1 MINIPPIKGQER
13 YPVPK
18 QLDNIRT
25 YLFSLA
31 NELQRTLSTMNATIE
46 DIRKENAELK
56 ARVAELEGKNG

>member
-13 YPVPK
+13 YPVSK

-31 NELQRTLSTMNATIE
+31 NELQRMLSTMNATV
-46 DIRKENAELK
+46 DAQSKEISELK
-56 ARVAELEGKNG
+56 AKIAELEGKNG